1 MRAVG
6 YYESQEIDVPSALLD
21 LEVPDPV
28 PGPRD
33 LVVRVRAVG
42 VNPVDTKIRRRRA
55 ATDGVPVILGW
66 DAAGEVVAAGAE
78 CRLFGAGDRV
88 FYAGDRDRP
97 GCNSE
102 LHAVDERIVARA
114 PAGLDWEEAAAL
126 PLTAITAWEALFDRL
141 RIPEGAGYGAR
152 LLVVGGA
159 GGVGSIAIQL
169 AKALTKATVIA
180 TASRPETAAWC
191 RRMGADD
198 VIDHRADLVAQLA
211 GRGHGE
217 CEYVFLTAA
226 TDPYMAVLPKLT
238 APQGAICAIVD
249 TTVPHDLRPFKDKS
263 LSFAWESMFT
273 RSQYR
278 TPDMIRQ
285 HELLSCVAELVAQG
299 AVRST
304 LTERVGPLSAELLRR
319 AHSQLESGTTIGKL
333 TLSGY

>member
-6 YYESQEIDVPSALLD
+6 YFQSQEIDAPTALLD

-33 LVVRVRAVG
+33 LIVRVRAVA
-42 VNPVDTKIRRRRA
+42 VNPVDTKVRRRRD
-55 ATDGVPVILGW
+55 ATGATPVILGW
-66 DAAGEVVAAGAE
+66 DAAGEVVDTGSE
-78 CRLFGAGDRV
+78 CRLFRPGDRV

-102 LHAVDERIVARA
+102 WQAVDERIVARM
-114 PAGLDWEEAAAL
+114 PAGIDWEEAAAL
-126 PLTAITAWEALFDRL
+126 PLTSITAWEALFDRL

-169 AKALTKATVIA
+169 AKALSKVTVIA
-180 TASRPETAAWC
+180 TASRPETVDWC
-191 RRMGADD
+191 RRLGADD
-198 VIDHRADLVAQLA
+198 VVDHRGDLPAQLR

-217 CEYVFLTAA
+217 VDFVFLTAA
-226 TDPYMAVLPKLT
+226 TDPYMAMLPHIT

-249 TTVPHDLRPFKDKS
+249 TAAPHDLRPFKDKS
-263 LSFAWESMFT
+263 LTFAWESMFT
-273 RSQYR
+273 RSSYR

-285 HELLSCVAELVAQG
+285 HELLSCLAELVAQG

-304 LTERVGPLSAELLRR
+304 IGTRMGSLDAEHLRR